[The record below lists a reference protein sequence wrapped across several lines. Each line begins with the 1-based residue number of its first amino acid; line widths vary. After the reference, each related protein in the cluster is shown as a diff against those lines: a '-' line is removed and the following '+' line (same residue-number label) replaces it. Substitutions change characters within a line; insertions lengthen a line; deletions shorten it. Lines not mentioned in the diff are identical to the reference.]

1 MQRKGSSSLVL
12 ASQSA
17 FPVRSP
23 RRLAKL
29 GILILGTMVAGC
41 DADGPTPDAGQAGGN
56 GGAAGGGTGGAA
68 GQGGHGGRAGGGQA
82 GRGGQGQ
89 SGQGQGG
96 SGGQSVGGAAGAGGS
111 GPPPD
116 AGLGGAA
123 GKGGAVADAGGGSS
137 EVGISDSSGPSADG
151 ARDVAAPSDGGA
163 RDSGAD
169 TGIPTATGPI
179 WVSPTGND
187 ANPGTE
193 ALPLLTLQRAVLMA
207 APGITIWMMPGTHS
221 YDARVVIKSTSVNTT
236 ISSDAVV
243 NPPVPGVARDGTA
256 TQPIRIWAVA
266 GSRPVIDFKRQKDK
280 AGTNVT
286 AAQGARGILLWAHY
300 WHIRGLEIK
309 EAADNCIHIA
319 GSHNTIEDTKVHDCA
334 DSGIQITVPE
344 ALAADSSLG
353 AYNRV
358 INCDSYM
365 NFDALTNGENADG
378 FAIKDRTGPGNEF
391 RGCRAW
397 YNADD
402 GWDFFYANQP
412 IVIQE
417 SWSFAARHPSSTA
430 ASDGNGFKL
439 GGQRDGMPANKA
451 NHRLTR
457 AFAFHNPAVGFD
469 LNNNTGSVTCTTC
482 GAWSNQTNFD
492 SGIQHSGDITLSVT
506 VDRAINAKRDATGN
520 LPNIS
525 TL

>member
-1 MQRKGSSSLVL
+1 MQRKGSTSLVSN
-12 ASQSA
+12 SQSTFA
-17 FPVRSP
+17 VRSP
-23 RRLAKL
+23 MRLTIV
-29 GILILGTMVAGC
+29 GMLILGTLVAGC
-41 DADGPTPDAGQAGGN
+41 DGDDSVPDDGQAGSS
-56 GGAAGGGTGGAA
+56 GGRAAGGTGGAA
-68 GQGGHGGRAGGGQA
+68 GRGGQGGQA
-82 GRGGQGQ
+82 GGAQGGRGGQGQ

-96 SGGQSVGGAAGAGGS
+96 NAGQSVGGAAGAGAGAGGS
-111 GPPPD
+111 GPSAD
-116 AGLGGAA
+116 AGLAGAG
-123 GKGGAVADAGGGSS
+123 GKGGAVPDGGSGGS
-137 EVGISDSSGPSADG
+137 AGVGISDSSGPDVDG

-163 RDSGAD
+163 RDAGSDA
-169 TGIPTATGPI
+169 GIPTATGPI

-221 YDARVVIKSTSVNTT
+221 YDARVVIKSTSVNAG

-256 TQPIRIWAVA
+256 AQPIRIWAVA

-280 AGTNVT
+280 AGTDVT
-286 AAQGARGILLWAHY
+286 AAQGARGVLLWAHY

-319 GSHNTIEDTKVHDCA
+319 GSHNTIEDTKVHDCG

-344 ALAADSSLG
+344 TLAADSSLG
-353 AYNRV
+353 AYNSI
-358 INCDSYM
+358 INCDSYL
-365 NFDALTNGENADG
+365 NLDVLTNGENADG

-402 GWDFFYANQP
+402 GWDFFYANEP
-412 IVIQE
+412 VVIQE
-417 SWSFAARHPSSTA
+417 SWSFSARHPNSTA

-469 LNNNTGSVTCTTC
+469 LNNNTGSVTCTMC
-482 GAWSNQTNFD
+482 GAWGNQTNFE

-520 LPNIS
+520 L
-525 TL
+525 

>member
-1 MQRKGSSSLVL
+1 MLRKGSSSLV
-12 ASQSA
+12 SN
-17 FPVRSP
+17 
-23 RRLAKL
+23 RRTTAVHWPTCLTAVV
-29 GILILGTMVAGC
+29 LILGTIVAGC
-41 DADGPTPDAGQAGGN
+41 DGGDSEPSDGQAGGN
-56 GGAAGGGTGGAA
+56 GGRAAGGTGGGA
-68 GQGGHGGRAGGGQA
+68 GQGGQAGQPEGGQG

-89 SGQGQGG
+89 SGQGQAGQA
-96 SGGQSVGGAAGAGGS
+96 GQSVGGAGGAGGS
-111 GPPPD
+111 GPNMDAASGGAGGKEGGVPD
-116 AGLGGAA
+116 AASAGSAGA
-123 GKGGAVADAGGGSS
+123 GP
-137 EVGISDSSGPSADG
+137 SDSSPPGADG
-151 ARDVAAPSDGGA
+151 ALDVAAPSDGGA

-169 TGIPTATGPI
+169 AGIPTATGPI

-221 YDARVVIKSTSVNTT
+221 YDARVVIKSTSVNTA

-256 TQPIRIWAVA
+256 AQPIRIWAVA

-309 EAADNCIHIA
+309 EAADNCVHIA

-334 DSGIQITVPE
+334 DSGLQITVPE
-344 ALAADSSLG
+344 ALAADTSLG
-353 AYNRV
+353 AYNSI

-402 GWDFFYANQP
+402 GWDFFYANEP

-417 SWSFAARHPSSTA
+417 CWSFSARHPNSTA
-430 ASDGNGFKL
+430 VSDGNGFKL
-439 GGQRDGMPANKA
+439 GGQRDGMPSNEA

-457 AFAFHNPAVGFD
+457 AFAFHNPAIGFN
-469 LNNNTGSVTCTTC
+469 LNNNTGSVTCTMC
-482 GAWSNQTNFD
+482 GAWGNQTNFE

-506 VDRAINAKRDATGN
+506 VDRAINAQRDATGN